1 MLNKRSKKGF
11 TLVEVLAATII
22 LALIATGVL
31 GGLGFSQRMVRAN
44 SSKDAYAA
52 RVQEAAD
59 VIIACINDQRSIPD
73 IAAEMDYVR
82 VNAGSPFSSAEN
94 RIQFIAENS
103 FNGSG
108 LYRITAALYFDTA
121 NGRDSVSLIC
131 FAFPGS
137 V

>member
-59 VIIACINDQRSIPD
+59 VIIACINDQRSIP
-73 IAAEMDYVR
+73 ILLRKWIMSGQCR
-82 VNAGSPFSSAEN
+82 QSFSSWKTAFNYCEN
-94 RIQFIAENS
+94 ASTVRGFT
-103 FNGSG
+103 G
-108 LYRITAALYFDTA
+108 
-121 NGRDSVSLIC
+121 
-131 FAFPGS
+131 
-137 V
+137 